1 MNETNTNTKSTE
13 VKKETKTTEKIAV
26 ILIRGLI
33 DLKPN
38 IKSTLRMLNL
48 QKRNACIILENN
60 PVNMGMIKK
69 VQNYVTYGPINQE
82 TLTLLKTKRPT
93 AKKYYSLHP
102 PRGGFERKGIKK
114 TYNEKGALGNR
125 DKKINELIQ
134 KML

>member
-1 MNETNTNTKSTE
+1 
-13 VKKETKTTEKIAV
+13 
-26 ILIRGLI
+26 
-33 DLKPN
+33 
-38 IKSTLRMLNL
+38 MLNL